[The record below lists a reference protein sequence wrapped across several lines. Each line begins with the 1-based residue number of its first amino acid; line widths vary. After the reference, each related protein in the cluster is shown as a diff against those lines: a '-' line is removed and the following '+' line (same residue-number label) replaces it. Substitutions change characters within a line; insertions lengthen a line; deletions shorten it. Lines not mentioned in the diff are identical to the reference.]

1 MKADN
6 RTDLAEIIDRS
17 TEDLHNRIDM
27 QRHILTT
34 IIEKKIK
41 GSEICPDCI
50 FSDCSYKKRLGEVLT
65 ETIEVL
71 EDTKKAFKSK
81 RLEALRKRLTQ
92 VLVESS

>member
-6 RTDLAEIIDRS
+6 RTDLAEIIVRS

-34 IIEKKIK
+34 IIEKKSS
-41 GSEICPDCI
+41 GICPDCI
-50 FSDCSYKKRLGEVLT
+50 FSDCPYKKKLGEVLT

-81 RLEALRKRLTQ
+81 RLEALRKRLMQ